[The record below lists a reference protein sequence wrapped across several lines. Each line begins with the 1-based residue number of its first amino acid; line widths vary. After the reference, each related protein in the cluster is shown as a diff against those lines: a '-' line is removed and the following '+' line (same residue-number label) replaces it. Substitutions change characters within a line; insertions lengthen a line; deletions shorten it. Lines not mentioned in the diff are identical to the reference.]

1 MSRAVVAS
9 TVFAEGETAHKLGL
23 EAYSYPF
30 VARAF
35 LPLLRDLGEA
45 ALLTR
50 PESSLDHALWRHR
63 RQGREPLHL
72 SFMPLHAV
80 YFSAHAPNA
89 CLPFWEY
96 PDVPDR
102 PFDNSLRHN
111 WVHIANYADLLL
123 TACTFT
129 RRAFERAG
137 VRTPIHV
144 VPVPARP
151 ESFAVPPWQPG
162 QRVRLDCP
170 CYVFPHEPPPAAAA
184 DPWLPQEQR
193 PGGPRAALQALYRR
207 YVRPRLP
214 GRIDASLTAAH
225 HAVRTFSRAYAN
237 ELTISHPAT
246 SYLDLSGVV
255 FTTILNPCDRR
266 KNLDDLLS
274 AFLLALADCEDATLV
289 VKLVLSRG
297 RKVPDF
303 NLVLAGL
310 RGLGVNHR
318 CRVVFV
324 ADYLT
329 DEQMVELTR
338 ASTFYVT
345 ATHAEGACLP
355 LQDYLA
361 AGRPGI
367 APVHTSLADYF
378 SDDVGLTVESHPE
391 PTYWPGD
398 PRQSLRTTWHRT
410 VWQSLCDQF
419 RAGYTLAREE
429 PAQYRALADA
439 ARRGMRKY
447 ASAEAVRPR
456 LVAALDS
463 VADRSQGSRRAA

>member
-9 TVFAEGETAHKLGL
+9 TVFAEGEAARKLGL

-45 ALLTR
+45 TLITR

-63 RQGREPLHL
+63 RDGREPLHL
-72 SFMPLHAV
+72 SFMPLHAA

-89 CLPFWEY
+89 CFPFWEY
-96 PDVPDR
+96 PDVPAR

-111 WVHIANYADLLL
+111 WIHIANHADLLL

-129 RRAFERAG
+129 RQAFERAG

-144 VPVPARP
+144 VPVPARA
-151 ESFAVPPWQPG
+151 ECFAVPHWQPG

-170 CYVFPHEPPPAAAA
+170 CYVFPHEQAVTATA
-184 DPWLPQEQR
+184 DPWLPQEDR
-193 PGGPRAALQALYRR
+193 PGGPKAALQALYRR

-214 GRIDASLTAAH
+214 GRIDACLTAAH

-237 ELTISHPAT
+237 ELTIAHPVT
-246 SYLDLSGVV
+246 PHLDLSGVV

-274 AFLLALADCEDATLV
+274 AFLLALADCDDATLV

-303 NLVLAGL
+303 NLVLSGL
-310 RGLGVNHR
+310 RGLGVRHR
-318 CRVVFV
+318 CRVVFI

-329 DEQMVELTR
+329 DEQMVELAR

-378 SDDVGLTVESHPE
+378 GRDVGLTVESHPE
-391 PTYWPGD
+391 PTHWPGD
-398 PRQSLRTTWHRT
+398 SGQELRTTWHRI
-410 VWQSLCDQF
+410 VWQSLCDQL
-419 RAGYTLAREE
+419 RASYALAKQEPARYRTLAE
-429 PAQYRALADA
+429 A
-439 ARRGMRKY
+439 ARQRMLKY

-456 LVAALDS
+456 LAAALDS
-463 VADRSQGSRRAA
+463 LTGRRSRIAA